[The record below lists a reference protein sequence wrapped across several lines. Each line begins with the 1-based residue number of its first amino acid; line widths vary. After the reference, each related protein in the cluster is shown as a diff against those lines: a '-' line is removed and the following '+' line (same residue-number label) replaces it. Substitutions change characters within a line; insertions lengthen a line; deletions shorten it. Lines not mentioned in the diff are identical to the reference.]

1 MVRQGLVV
9 TYHECDATAAAAAA
23 AATIRPS
30 EAAVAAVS
38 AFIHSALS
46 DSRNFIPLFV
56 RFEP

>member
-9 TYHECDATAAAAAA
+9 TYHECDATAAAAA